1 METGKGRNDYE
12 TVTKDR
18 EDGGLMTAWSRPR
31 KNDGCLGTAVIVPW
45 DPEGG
50 AVDSE
55 GCTYWIRE
63 AANGKPLEWYMGAV
77 WDKASP
83 FKSSAAWEEEA
94 RRVRE
99 CVRHPL
105 RVRVR

>member
-1 METGKGRNDYE
+1 M
-12 TVTKDR
+12 
-18 EDGGLMTAWSRPR
+18 
-31 KNDGCLGTAVIVPW
+31 
-45 DPEGG
+45 
-50 AVDSE
+50 DSE

-63 AANGKPLEWYMGAV
+63 AANGKPFEWYMGAV